1 MLKSAF
7 FAAIAAAAGL
17 VAVASPG
24 GSAQCSPGYQPVKIQ
39 GNWVCRLK
47 TPNQPLKAKTQNTS
61 RSRAYPK
68 HIPVE
73 SYSFG
78 DGK

>member
-1 MLKSAF
+1 MLKSTL

-24 GSAQCSPGYQPVKIQ
+24 ASAQCSPGYQPVKIQ

-47 TPNQPLKAKTQNTS
+47 TPNLPLKKTHNTS
-61 RSRAYPK
+61 RSKAYPQ